1 MGSNPTLEEVVDEGV
16 EALEGDP
23 FSDPDPPLSF
33 CSADNFDFFDLRVE
47 VVY

>member
-1 MGSNPTLEEVVDEGV
+1 MGSKPTWEEVVDEGV
-16 EALEGDP
+16 EALDGDP

-33 CSADNFDFFDLRVE
+33 CSFDFFNLRAE